1 MLHQLR
7 EKHAEN
13 IFQIRINIRPTFVYN
28 FVDIYHSHMYN
39 SNLELWAKFL
49 NAEEREEFNMIAEKD
64 PYIKS
69 AYDQLQIISQDK
81 EKRMEYEAR
90 EKAIRDHNQFL
101 LEAEQRGMEEGM
113 KKGMEKGMEEGRK
126 LEAIAI
132 ARNMK
137 KENFPD
143 AMIVRSTGLSA
154 SEVANL

>member
-1 MLHQLR
+1 
-7 EKHAEN
+7 
-13 IFQIRINIRPTFVYN
+13 
-28 FVDIYHSHMYN
+28 
-39 SNLELWAKFL
+39 
-49 NAEEREEFNMIAEKD
+49 MIAEKD

-101 LEAEQRGMEEGM
+101 LEAEQRGMEKGM
-113 KKGMEKGMEEGRK
+113 KKGMEEGRK

-154 SEVANL
+154 SEIANL

>member
-1 MLHQLR
+1 
-7 EKHAEN
+7 
-13 IFQIRINIRPTFVYN
+13 
-28 FVDIYHSHMYN
+28 
-39 SNLELWAKFL
+39 
-49 NAEEREEFNMIAEKD
+49 MIAEKD

-69 AYDQLQIISQDK
+69 TYDQLQIISQDK

-101 LEAEQRGMEEGM
+101 LEAEQRGMEKGMEEGM

-143 AMIVRSTGLSA
+143 ARIVRSTGLSA